1 MINFLN
7 SSGDVWLPFFLTFQ
21 IQNTLFILLVLAILY
36 VFGNTRALFKK
47 QITLIALIKTLIP
60 PVISLPFIGTVVRL
74 DTIPL
79 IKADFLIDVIG
90 GGIAAENG
98 LQISGFFFLIWL
110 SGALLILSL
119 FVYSS
124 IKLRAD
130 NRKAERF
137 YPTKMSLPARIKV
150 YKNSKIK
157 SPLVYG
163 CVSPKIVLPLNWES
177 FDKRMQHSILIHELC
192 HIKNGDLW
200 FNGIKLLST
209 IIHFINPLHWVLLHY
224 FEMYSEMACDDSAIE
239 KCALNREEY
248 NRLIVQSAEALAL
261 PYWISRSHSLSRAFK
276 LLKRRISYQI
286 NQKEDCLMKHSP
298 LFRSA
303 VLVVLLLSVIP
314 LSWQCSKT
322 DQSPERAT
330 SLEPVP
336 VEKPAMVDENGVYA
350 FFAVDKKPAIK
361 EKIQPE
367 YPDEA
372 RRKGIEGLVL
382 LVVTIDEN
390 GQVIKA
396 VPLEE
401 VPVRDDKGR
410 IVEMRAVDRLP
421 ELEPAAIAAAE
432 KCTFKPAMKD
442 GKAVKVKMAVPFR
455 FRLH

>member
-1 MINFLN
+1 
-7 SSGDVWLPFFLTFQ
+7 
-21 IQNTLFILLVLAILY
+21 
-36 VFGNTRALFKK
+36 
-47 QITLIALIKTLIP
+47 
-60 PVISLPFIGTVVRL
+60 
-74 DTIPL
+74 
-79 IKADFLIDVIG
+79 
-90 GGIAAENG
+90 
-98 LQISGFFFLIWL
+98 
-110 SGALLILSL
+110 
-119 FVYSS
+119 
-124 IKLRAD
+124 
-130 NRKAERF
+130 
-137 YPTKMSLPARIKV
+137 
-150 YKNSKIK
+150 
-157 SPLVYG
+157 
-163 CVSPKIVLPLNWES
+163 
-177 FDKRMQHSILIHELC
+177 
-192 HIKNGDLW
+192 
-200 FNGIKLLST
+200 
-209 IIHFINPLHWVLLHY
+209 
-224 FEMYSEMACDDSAIE
+224 
-239 KCALNREEY
+239 
-248 NRLIVQSAEALAL
+248 
-261 PYWISRSHSLSRAFK
+261 
-276 LLKRRISYQI
+276 
-286 NQKEDCLMKHSP
+286 MKHSP

-350 FFAVDKKPAIK
+350 FFAVDKKPTIK

-401 VPVRDDKGR
+401 VP
-410 IVEMRAVDRLP
+410 P

-442 GKAVKVKMAVPFR
+442 GKAVKVKMIVPFR